1 MPVYQAPLRDYQFIL
16 NEMLHIYQQDVLKG
30 FDEIDPDLVDA
41 ILQGMADF
49 STEIMLPLNSVG
61 DLQGCKLVD
70 GKVIT
75 LEGFDNAYR
84 QFVDNGWPTL
94 TCDPEYG
101 GQGLPEVVGIFATE
115 IQTATNMAFAMY
127 RV

>member
-16 NEMLHIYQQDVLKG
+16 NEMLHIYQQDALKG

-49 STEIMLPLNSVG
+49 STEVMLPLNSVG

-75 LEGFDNAYR
+75 PEGFDNA
-84 QFVDNGWPTL
+84 
-94 TCDPEYG
+94 
-101 GQGLPEVVGIFATE
+101 
-115 IQTATNMAFAMY
+115 
-127 RV
+127 